1 MKKNY
6 YKLNLKGSY
15 FWQADDC
22 IYTKRDYVSENSLL
36 DDIFFKK
43 LDDFTFQEVTTNYK
57 LVFDSNGKLIS
68 PRGVII
74 NSSSLTPVTGECL
87 IERYNRI
94 KHSNL
99 NRRYTK
105 LILNLLRDSH
115 YCELA
120 LDKKEE
126 DKKLSRTIN

>member
-6 YKLNLKGSY
+6 YKLNLNGSY
-15 FWQADDC
+15 FWQAKDC

-43 LDDFTFQEVTTNYK
+43 LDDCTYQEVTTNHK
-57 LVFDSNGKLIS
+57 LIFDSNGNLIT

-74 NSSSLTPVTGECL
+74 NSSSLTPVTSEYL

-120 LDKKEE
+120 KDKKESN
-126 DKKLSRTIN
+126 KKLSRTF